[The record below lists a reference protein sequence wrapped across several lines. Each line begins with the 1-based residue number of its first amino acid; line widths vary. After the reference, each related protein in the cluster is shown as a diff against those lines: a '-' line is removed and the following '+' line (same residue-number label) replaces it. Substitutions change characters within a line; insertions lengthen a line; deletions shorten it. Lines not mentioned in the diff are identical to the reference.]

1 MAVPMDTTLSPM
13 NDPSFAHFRRRL
25 YALVAASGLA
35 VTAQAQVA
43 SPDLQRAE
51 QAVQKAQDADAD
63 HYALD
68 LLDSARQALVQA
80 QAGALSRSRGERRK
94 ADALARRAAADA
106 DLARVRSDRAQAEA
120 ALMQRRD
127 EIAGLRQTLG
137 LPAGGT
143 P

>member
-43 SPDLQRAE
+43 SPD
-51 QAVQKAQDADAD
+51 
-63 HYALD
+63 
-68 LLDSARQALVQA
+68 RQALVQA